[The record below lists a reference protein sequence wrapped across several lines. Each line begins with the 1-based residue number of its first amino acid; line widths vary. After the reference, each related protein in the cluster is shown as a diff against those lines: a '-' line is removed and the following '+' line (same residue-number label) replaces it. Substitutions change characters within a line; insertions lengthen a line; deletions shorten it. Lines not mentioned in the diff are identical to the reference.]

1 MNNLIIIGFIIALII
16 LSMFW
21 AFNTVRRIE
30 LQKNFCAGSL
40 ISIAK
45 LWRRAKFVPEDAKE
59 RESLYLYRDFLRKF
73 DESECK
79 YPIMVKN
86 GGVRAMTRKEFD
98 EVTEQ
103 KPQPRYSTL
112 VIVASVL
119 VAIISLVVNIAVTK
133 TVWVGI
139 GLALIM
145 PVVQII
151 LFLFLSRFEK
161 EKNIYRD
168 GIFMAIKENSINF
181 LSITKPFII
190 VDAYP
195 EVFGKKTKP
204 LYATRGELSETQI
217 AETREFIIKQK
228 SAESEVVLR
237 NVDNTE
243 EIEQLNN
250 PQLSEE
256 ATPVLEEASEVIPNT
271 ETTELDTEVYPV
283 ENVAEQSA
291 NNETQTA
298 VVAEETL
305 TDEEIDA
312 VFNTMMDNIME
323 ADVKR
328 AINEAEQAKVSQ
340 QVAEQQ
346 AEQQAEQIDEVE
358 TTPNEKINTEVVEP
372 AEDDFSL
379 DAIGQALDAEIAKRN
394 KKRR

>member
-1 MNNLIIIGFIIALII
+1 MNLIIIGFIIALIV

-98 EVTEQ
+98 EVTKQ
-103 KPQPRYSTL
+103 KPQPLYSIL
-112 VIVASVL
+112 VIAASIL
-119 VAIISLVVNIAVTK
+119 VAFISLVVNIAVTK

-139 GLALIM
+139 GLALIL

-151 LFLFLSRFEK
+151 LYFFLSRFEK
-161 EKNIYRD
+161 EKNVYRD

-204 LYATRGELSETQI
+204 LYATRGELSEAQI

-250 PQLSEE
+250 PQPSEE
-256 ATPVLEEASEVIPNT
+256 ATPVLEEAIEVIPNT
-271 ETTELDTEVYPV
+271 ETTAVDTEENAV
-283 ENVAEQSA
+283 ENVGEQSTD
-291 NNETQTA
+291 NETPTA

-323 ADVKR
+323 ADVER
-328 AINEAEQAKVSQ
+328 AIKAAEQAKAVQ

-346 AEQQAEQIDEVE
+346 AEQQAEQIVEVE
-358 TTPNEKINTEVVEP
+358 TTPKEKINTEVVEP

-394 KKRR
+394 QKRR

>member
-1 MNNLIIIGFIIALII
+1 MNLIIIGFIIALIV

-98 EVTEQ
+98 EATEQ
-103 KPQPRYSTL
+103 KPQPLYSIL
-112 VIVASVL
+112 VIAASIL
-119 VAIISLVVNIAVTK
+119 VAFISLVVNIAITK

-145 PVVQII
+145 PVVQVI
-151 LFLFLSRFEK
+151 LFFFLSRFEK
-161 EKNIYRD
+161 EKNVYRD

-250 PQLSEE
+250 PQPSEE
-256 ATPVLEEASEVIPNT
+256 ATPVLEEAIEVIPNT
-271 ETTELDTEVYPV
+271 ETTEIDAEENAV
-283 ENVAEQSA
+283 ENVAENVGEQSTD
-291 NNETQTA
+291 NETQTA
-298 VVAEETL
+298 VVEEETL

-323 ADVKR
+323 ADIEQ
-328 AINEAEQAKVSQ
+328 AIKAAEQAKAVQ

-346 AEQQAEQIDEVE
+346 AEQVVEVE
-358 TTPNEKINTEVVEP
+358 TTPKEKINTEVVEP

-394 KKRR
+394 QKRR

>member
-103 KPQPRYSTL
+103 KPQPRYSIL

-133 TVWVGI
+133 TVWVGV

-204 LYATRGELSETQI
+204 LYATRGDLSETQI

-256 ATPVLEEASEVIPNT
+256 ATPVFEEASEVIPNT
-271 ETTELDTEVYPV
+271 ETTAVDTEVYPV

-291 NNETQTA
+291 DNETQTA
-298 VVAEETL
+298 VVEEETL

-346 AEQQAEQIDEVE
+346 AEQQAEQVDEVE
-358 TTPNEKINTEVVEP
+358 TTPKEKVNTEVVEP

>member
-1 MNNLIIIGFIIALII
+1 MNLIIIGFIIALIV

-30 LQKNFCAGSL
+30 IQKNFCAGSL

-103 KPQPRYSTL
+103 KPQPRYSIL

-145 PVVQII
+145 PVVQVI

-168 GIFMAIKENSINF
+168 GIFLALKENSINF

-204 LYATRGELSETQI
+204 LYSARGELNETQI
-217 AETREFIIKQK
+217 ADTREFIIKQK

-237 NVDNTE
+237 NVDNTQ

-250 PQLSEE
+250 PQPSEE
-256 ATPVLEEASEVIPNT
+256 ATPVLEDATPATPND
-271 ETTELDTEVYPV
+271 ETTVKVDTEENAV
-283 ENVAEQSA
+283 ENVGEQSTD
-291 NNETQTA
+291 NETQTTT
-298 VVAEETL
+298 EEATL

-312 VFNTMMDNIME
+312 VFDTIMDNIME
-323 ADVKR
+323 ADVER
-328 AINEAEQAKVSQ
+328 AINEAEQAKVAQ

-346 AEQQAEQIDEVE
+346 AEQVVEVE
-358 TTPNEKINTEVVEP
+358 TTPKEKINTEVVEP